1 MKDFHHITPSVS
13 LSFPDESLVFLL
25 GRLLETSMGWGVCFS
40 LTNLGPKQP
49 SCLGSQKLEE
59 LSFGTFSHVIIVQN
73 SIHFLAL
80 KNSKD
85 IMVEVDV
92 SEFFASFFFHHPRCV
107 VPSGCIF
114 SIFCS
119 ICPGMFWGG
128 CLFLGVFIA
137 EQRHKY
143 ALTCLQKPTFEVGSL
158 ASESIVQALVV

>member
-1 MKDFHHITPSVS
+1 
-13 LSFPDESLVFLL
+13 
-25 GRLLETSMGWGVCFS
+25 MGWGVCFF

-73 SIHFLAL
+73 SIHFLVL

-92 SEFFASFFFHHPRCV
+92 SEFFASFFFTIPGVLYHLV
-107 VPSGCIF
+107 VFF

-128 CLFLGVFIA
+128 VLIF
-137 EQRHKY
+137 
-143 ALTCLQKPTFEVGSL
+143 GS
-158 ASESIVQALVV
+158 VHC